1 VVERAERTDGLWRLV
16 RDVVASRMAESGSRE
31 LEIVDVGGGT
41 GQLAVP
47 LALAGH
53 RVTVIDPTLDSLAA
67 LERRATEA
75 GALDRVTAIQGDA
88 ADLPSLV
95 AAGRA
100 DVVLCH
106 NVLEIVDDP
115 VQAVAAIT
123 YALAPGGLLSLLA
136 ANRHAVVLAK
146 VLTGHVDEA
155 RRALAD
161 PNGRWGDANGPV
173 GAAPQGGWVS
183 GAALAGELRGLRSR
197 LVPGFLHDRGDL
209 GVGHEALPALLIPVE
224 DHPDPIVLGG
234 IAKDQ
239 RALRPVLLALL
250 RSRGRE
256 DRHELVEVLH
266 LCRRE

>member
-1 VVERAERTDGLWRLV
+1 VVERAERAERTDGLWRLV

-75 GALDRVTAIQGDA
+75 GALDRVTAVQGDA

-95 AAGRA
+95 SGGSA

-115 VQAVAAIT
+115 VQAVAAIA
-123 YALAPGGLLSLLA
+123 YALAPGALLSLLA

-161 PNGRWGDANGPV
+161 PNGRWGDADPTPRRFTMDQLQQLVAQSGL
-173 GAAPQGGWVS
+173 VS
-183 GAALAGELRGLRSR
+183 EAVHGVRVFAD
-197 LVPGFLHDRGDL
+197 LVPGRVEAAQLTELAALEAAAANHPAFRELAVHLH
-209 GVGHEALPALLIPVE
+209 V
-224 DHPDPIVLGG
+224 
-234 IAKDQ
+234 
-239 RALRPVLLALL
+239 RARKV
-250 RSRGRE
+250 
-256 DRHELVEVLH
+256 
-266 LCRRE
+266 

>member
-1 VVERAERTDGLWRLV
+1 VVDRAERSDGLWRLV

-31 LEIVDVGGGT
+31 LDIVDVGGGT

-75 GALDRVTAIQGDA
+75 GALDRVTAVQGDA

-95 AAGRA
+95 AAGSA
-100 DVVLCH
+100 DVILCH

-115 VQAVAAIT
+115 VQAVAAIA

-161 PNGRWGDANGPV
+161 PNGRWGDADPIPRRFTMDQLQQLVAQSGL
-173 GAAPQGGWVS
+173 VS
-183 GAALAGELRGLRSR
+183 EAVHGVRVFSD
-197 LVPGFLHDRGDL
+197 LVPGRVDAAQLAELAALEAAAANHPAFRELAVHLH
-209 GVGHEALPALLIPVE
+209 V
-224 DHPDPIVLGG
+224 
-234 IAKDQ
+234 
-239 RALRPVLLALL
+239 RARNV
-250 RSRGRE
+250 
-256 DRHELVEVLH
+256 
-266 LCRRE
+266 

>member
-1 VVERAERTDGLWRLV
+1 MVERSERTDGLWRLV
-16 RDVVASRMAESGSRE
+16 RDVVASRMAESGVRE
-31 LEIVDVGGGT
+31 LAIVDVGGGT
-41 GQLAVP
+41 GHLAVP

-53 RVTVIDPTLDSLAA
+53 FVTVIDPTLDSLAA

-75 GALDRVTAIQGDA
+75 GTLERITAIQGDA

-115 VQAVAAIT
+115 VQAVAAMT
-123 YALAPGGLLSLLA
+123 YTLAQGGLLSLLA

-161 PNGRWGDANGPV
+161 PHGRWGDADPTPRRFTMDQLQQLVAQSGL
-173 GAAPQGGWVS
+173 VS
-183 GAALAGELRGLRSR
+183 EAVHGVRVFSD
-197 LVPGFLHDRGDL
+197 LVPGRVDAAALTELAALEAAAANHPAFRELAVHLH
-209 GVGHEALPALLIPVE
+209 V
-224 DHPDPIVLGG
+224 
-234 IAKDQ
+234 
-239 RALRPVLLALL
+239 RARKV
-250 RSRGRE
+250 
-256 DRHELVEVLH
+256 
-266 LCRRE
+266 

>member
-1 VVERAERTDGLWRLV
+1 MVERAERTDGLWRLV
-16 RDVVASRMAESGSRE
+16 RDVVASRMAESGTRE
-31 LEIVDVGGGT
+31 LAIVDVGGGT

-75 GALDRVTAIQGDA
+75 GALDRITAAQGDA

-95 AAGRA
+95 PAGSA

-123 YALAPGGLLSLLA
+123 FALAPSGLLSLLA

-161 PNGRWGDANGPV
+161 PNGRWGDADPTPRRFTMDQLQQLV
-173 GAAPQGGWVS
+173 AQGGLVS
-183 GAALAGELRGLRSR
+183 EAVHGVRVFAD
-197 LVPGFLHDRGDL
+197 LVPGRVEAAQLTELAALEAAAANHPAFRELAVHLH
-209 GVGHEALPALLIPVE
+209 V
-224 DHPDPIVLGG
+224 
-234 IAKDQ
+234 
-239 RALRPVLLALL
+239 RA
-250 RSRGRE
+250 
-256 DRHELVEVLH
+256 
-266 LCRRE
+266 RRV

>member
-1 VVERAERTDGLWRLV
+1 MVERAERTDGLWRLV
-16 RDVVASRMAESGSRE
+16 RDVVASRMAESGTRE
-31 LEIVDVGGGT
+31 LAIVDVGGGT

-75 GALDRVTAIQGDA
+75 GALDRITAAQGDA

-95 AAGRA
+95 PTGSA

-123 YALAPGGLLSLLA
+123 FALAPSGLLSLLA

-161 PNGRWGDANGPV
+161 PNGRWGDADPTPRRFTMDQLQQLV
-173 GAAPQGGWVS
+173 AQGGLVS
-183 GAALAGELRGLRSR
+183 EAVHGVRVFAD
-197 LVPGFLHDRGDL
+197 LVPGRVEAAQLTELAALEAAAANHPAFRELAVHLH
-209 GVGHEALPALLIPVE
+209 V
-224 DHPDPIVLGG
+224 
-234 IAKDQ
+234 
-239 RALRPVLLALL
+239 RA
-250 RSRGRE
+250 
-256 DRHELVEVLH
+256 
-266 LCRRE
+266 RRV